1 MSSVPLP
8 ILFIMAVFF
17 TMWMILRSF
26 HRQEGAK
33 RALPERGAYLQAHGL
48 EDPSCH
54 ACGAAELKED
64 GLSHGKDVHRVVS
77 CGKCKALLYHFEQPR
92 AAEEGE
98 VVPVDAHWRPL
109 DSAERRE

>member
-8 ILFIMAVFF
+8 VLFIMAVFF
-17 TMWMILRSF
+17 TMWMILRTF
-26 HRQEGAK
+26 HRKESAK
-33 RALPERGAYLQAHGL
+33 RALPERSAYLQVHGL

-64 GLSHGKDVHRVVS
+64 GLSHGNDAHRIVS
-77 CGKCKALLYHFEQPR
+77 CGKCKALLYRFERLR
-92 AAEEGE
+92 AAEEAE
-98 VVPVDAHWRPL
+98 AVPVDAHWRPL